1 MNAITDLAHGFLR
14 AVLRP
19 GDAAVDATVGN
30 GQDTL
35 VLAEC
40 VGPTGRVF
48 GFDIQPEALAR
59 TRARLDAANVS
70 HATLYFESHARMAEL
85 VIEPVRAVAFNLGY
99 LPNGDRQITT
109 RTESTVM
116 AIDAAISLLQPGGA
130 IAVIAYR
137 GHPGG
142 LDETDAVRLRLT
154 RLPAGEFE
162 VQELPAS
169 DLPASPV
176 LFVAKKL
183 TT

>member
-70 HATLYFESHARMAEL
+70 HATLYFESHGRMRDL
-85 VIEPVRAVAFNLGY
+85 VQEPVRAVAFNLGY
-99 LPNGDRQITT
+99 LPNSDRQLAT
-109 RTESTVM
+109 RTVTTIR
-116 AIDAAISLLQPGGA
+116 ALDAAILLLQAGGV
-130 IAVIAYR
+130 ITVIAYR

-142 LDETDAVRLRLT
+142 LDETDAVRNRLAQ
-154 RLPAGEFE
+154 LPADAFE
-162 VQELPAS
+162 VQELPS
-169 DLPASPV
+169 SELPASPV
-176 LFVAKKL
+176 LFVATKL